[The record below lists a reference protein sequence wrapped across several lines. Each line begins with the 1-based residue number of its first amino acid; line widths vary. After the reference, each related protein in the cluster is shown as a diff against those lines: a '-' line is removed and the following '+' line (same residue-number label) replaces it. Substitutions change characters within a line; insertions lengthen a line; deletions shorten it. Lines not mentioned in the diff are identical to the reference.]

1 MSGFFSNVGNST
13 SKTNSKSALT
23 RIGLNFDPLYWLT
36 GGKEDGAVAN
46 FHNRAG
52 DFLNKQLS
60 WVAHRDPTIKLD
72 RKYGP
77 PHWFKELRPVS
88 DWATSK
94 PADTIAIVLGAL
106 AGGAALGGGAGGAAG
121 AAGGGVGG
129 ASAGGAI
136 PGTVGFNAAGGG
148 FTGGGAVGFGAGGM
162 GSSAIPGTVG
172 LNLGAGGAGGAVM
185 GGGAGGAAAASTTP
199 TWQTYYRKYG
209 QMTPQQQQQ
218 QAPQTPAMAP
228 MKGDRYLAARGLMGM
243 NPQTAN
249 GLIGFGRRGVNIVR

>member
-1 MSGFFSNVGNST
+1 MSFMDLGNST
-13 SKTNSKSALT
+13 SKDNSQSAVM
-23 RIGLNFDPLYWLT
+23 RAGLQFDPLHYLL
-36 GGKEDGAVAN
+36 
-46 FHNRAG
+46 G
-52 DFLNKQLS
+52 DKYDKTHLKPADWTNKQLS
-60 WVAHRDPTIKLD
+60 WVAKRDPFIKFE
-72 RKYGP
+72 RRNGP
-77 PHWFKELRPVS
+77 SKWFKELRPVS
-88 DWATSK
+88 DWAISK
-94 PADTIAIVLGAL
+94 PGDTIGIVLGAI

-121 AAGGGVGG
+121 GGASGASAGG

-185 GGGAGGAAAASTTP
+185 GSGAGGVAAASTTP

-209 QMTPQQQQQ
+209 QMMPQQQQQ
-218 QAPQTPAMAP
+218 QTPQTPAMAP

-243 NPQTAN
+243 DPQAAN